1 MADRFVVLF
10 DRDDTPACYGTYPY
24 NEAFALADGFDDV
37 YLARV
42 DAWCQAHEDEPDD
55 GCLRCRDAEVERG
68 DAVDRAID
76 DARSGR

>member
-10 DRDDTPACYGTYPY
+10 DRDDTPTHYGALTWE
-24 NEAFALADGFDDV
+24 EARNVDGGNDDV
-37 YLARV
+37 YTVRV
-42 DAWCQAHEDEPDD
+42 DRFCQAHEDEPDD

-76 DARSGR
+76 DVRSGR